1 MKLEDRIAKHRRMAE
16 SYRDKYVLQKVQDGE
31 AYDEWV
37 FTDDAVYT
45 SPYFVAEQELVLKD
59 VATHWDTAATV
70 EAKAYG
76 ITFPDW
82 KPVGH
87 KFWPA
92 ENGFVMRYRWE
103 GDQRQRRQ
111 GHGLLLNQLR
121 RDQRG
126 SRDRALVD
134 LRQRRGV
141 RPVPGGGHR
150 GRGGVHSTEMSTC
163 RLWQSTSRSTDSVSE
178 DTTMTTAPPASSA
191 RQHLLVV
198 NQQTSG

>member
-1 MKLEDRIAKHRRMAE
+1 M
-16 SYRDKYVLQKVQDGE
+16 
-31 AYDEWV
+31 
-37 FTDDAVYT
+37 YT

-103 GDQRQRRQ
+103 GTNVND
-111 GHGLLLNQLR
+111 GKVMGFYSISFVETNEEAEIVHWSTYVN
-121 RDQRG
+121 
-126 SRDRALVD
+126 
-134 LRQRRGV
+134 GV
-141 RPVPGGGHR
+141 RPVPGGR
-150 GRGGVHSTEMSTC
+150 PSERGVHSTEMSTC
-163 RLWQSTSRSTDSVSE
+163 RLWRSTSRSTDSVSE
-178 DTTMTTAPPASSA
+178 DSFAGESPA
-191 RQHLLVV
+191 
-198 NQQTSG
+198 GP